1 MWTQHNLRP
10 HTVQTADAAE
20 TYERWAEAVD
30 GVIHHSLYGR
40 DVACRALPYSHARH
54 FIIPHGHWGFRFP
67 QIRPSRD
74 LVEAE
79 EGWPSAPIRLAV
91 IGQPRREKALQEVVD
106 AVHDSER
113 DDLQLVAR
121 LSPQVRVPADR
132 RVLPTYGH
140 LDTDRYYRRLTA
152 VDAIILPFS
161 GDTMVTTGTVFDCI
175 GGGIAA
181 IAGTLGIPGRDPR

>member
-1 MWTQHNLRP
+1 MKDVTIRPAGPPDEDLPRRLRDVDILHLAWPERWVGVDLDATVRTIERIAEAGTKVVWTQHNLRP

-79 EGWPSAPIRLAV
+79 EGWPLAPIRLAV
-91 IGQPRREKALQEVVD
+91 IGKLAGRRRCRRSSTRCTIRGEK
-106 AVHDSER
+106 
-113 DDLQLVAR
+113 
-121 LSPQVRVPADR
+121 
-132 RVLPTYGH
+132 
-140 LDTDRYYRRLTA
+140 
-152 VDAIILPFS
+152 
-161 GDTMVTTGTVFDCI
+161 
-175 GGGIAA
+175 
-181 IAGTLGIPGRDPR
+181 